1 MCMSMRTTIEIPSD
15 LRQKLLA
22 EAAAKNLKGY
32 STLIVHAL
40 QLYFSKGDKERIN
53 TISQLKGCLNK
64 EEYKEEMKRI
74 KKGRN
79 NWRT

>member
-1 MCMSMRTTIEIPSD
+1 MSMRTTIEIPSG

-22 EAAAKNLKGY
+22 EAAARNLKGY
-32 STLIVHAL
+32 SSLIVDAL

-64 EEYKEEMKRI
+64 KEYKKEIKRI

-79 NWRT
+79 SWRT